1 MVATTETEYRPGI
14 CPKSYPHAYDG
25 NYKSTIPELY
35 TEVTKQYCC
44 KSQPELSDAGKDRGM
59 EEPLKDYCPGNNFV
73 QCPGGGSCIDS
84 LFINVNTQ
92 PTKEVNKAVNDY
104 REKAGDSSDA
114 IATYLEAAMDP
125 YTDVHGLISRNEYG
139 DFMQQV
145 KDSDDGL
152 THAQQ
157 TLNAKIQQ
165 KNAELNTKLND
176 LKETVDHEKQSVILK
191 HRNSIAEAINRFN
204 DDGIDSNVREK
215 INEISELDDGNTKPS
230 HVMGAI
236 TDVYSAK
243 LKEQRDKQQKMMN
256 QINTYDGE
264 LSDSKLGMA
273 SYRLHTVVFGII
285 FVVIVGI
292 TIRAMTTS
300 QSNLIETIIVFIA
313 VALAVYYLIDY
324 YF

>member
-14 CPKSYPHAYDG
+14 CPKSYPYAYDG

-44 KSQPELSDAGKDRGM
+44 KSQPELSDAGIDRGM
-59 EEPLKDYCPGNNFV
+59 KEPLKDFCPHNNFV

-92 PTKEVNKAVNDY
+92 PTKEVNKATEDY
-104 REKAGDSSDA
+104 REKAGNSSDA
-114 IATYLEAAMDP
+114 IAKNLETVMDP
-125 YTDVHGLISRNEYG
+125 YTDVQGLARDGEYRQ
-139 DFMQQV
+139 FINNIN
-145 KDSDDGL
+145 DSDNPTTAQLGL
-152 THAQQ
+152 NSNINEQ
-157 TLNAKIQQ
+157 NAILSK
-165 KNAELNTKLND
+165 KLMSLRD
-176 LKETVDHEKQSVILK
+176 TVDEQKANVILK
-191 HRNSIAEAINRFN
+191 HRQRIANTISKYKN
-204 DDGIDSNVREK
+204 DGIDSSVREK
-215 INEISELDDGNTKPS
+215 INEISELNGNTKPS
-230 HVMGAI
+230 HVMGAM
-236 TDVYSAK
+236 TNVYSKK
-243 LKEQRDKQQKMMN
+243 LEEQRDKQQKMMN

-300 QSNLIETIIVFIA
+300 QTNLIETIIVFLA